1 MALGRREQDDRD
13 HYANK
18 RLDLGGPLL
27 ASLFRQLFRKLV
39 KDVRNYVQAR
49 APPARPARPPAGCPR
64 SPPLQR
70 TEHAAGP
77 VLRSARQKKALRVR
91 VVVHVSF
98 SLLPS
103 TVLAEPRAACPPA
116 AEPRAARGAPHACT
130 PRPRAAPTRR
140 ERAQKCVDRGREI
153 NLTAAVNKDT
163 LTRGLRYSIA
173 TGNWGMQGTAG
184 LRAGVSQARPGRP
197 AAGLH
202 NSGHG
207 PVLAGVQ

>member
-1 MALGRREQDDRD
+1 VALGRREQDDRD

-77 VLRSARQKKALRVR
+77 VLRSSRQKKALRVR
-91 VVVHVSF
+91 VVVHVA
-98 SLLPS
+98 SLFFPARCSQSLERPARRQQS
-103 TVLAEPRAACPPA
+103 RAPRAGHRTPARRARAPP
-116 AEPRAARGAPHACT
+116 RRGASA
-130 PRPRAAPTRR
+130 RR
-140 ERAQKCVDRGREI
+140 NA
-153 NLTAAVNKDT
+153 
-163 LTRGLRYSIA
+163 
-173 TGNWGMQGTAG
+173 WTAG
-184 LRAGVSQARPGRP
+184 AR
-197 AAGLH
+197 
-202 NSGHG
+202 ST
-207 PVLAGVQ
+207 